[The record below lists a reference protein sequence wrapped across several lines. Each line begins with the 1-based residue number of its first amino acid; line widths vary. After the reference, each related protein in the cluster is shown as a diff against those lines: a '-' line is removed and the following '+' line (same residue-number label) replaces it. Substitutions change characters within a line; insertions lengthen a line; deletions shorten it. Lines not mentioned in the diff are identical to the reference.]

1 MDIAGES
8 ARPPPVVGQQ
18 SLRRGPRL
26 AYAQRPVLDTTL
38 RTVAR
43 RPIAVDVP
51 VRKIHLKTLTAAATD
66 HLALAYKLPATRT
79 LLRVGRSK
87 PSGRFFVRE
96 FDTELPATV
105 NAPID
110 DVFHRMPLLCS
121 QVKVLQR
128 LLQWIHKN
136 LNKRLSHGTLDAAQL
151 GHDAS

>member
-51 VRKIHLKTLTAAATD
+51 VRKIHLKTLTAATYARRRAIRSRCVID
-66 HLALAYKLPATRT
+66 NAHIAGFALRSIQALMSVGTR
-79 LLRVGRSK
+79 
-87 PSGRFFVRE
+87 
-96 FDTELPATV
+96 
-105 NAPID
+105 ND
-110 DVFHRMPLLCS
+110 DLF
-121 QVKVLQR
+121 
-128 LLQWIHKN
+128 
-136 LNKRLSHGTLDAAQL
+136 
-151 GHDAS
+151 